1 MNKDSVLDS
10 PELLGCRN
18 KHEPNGD
25 RCLLLLL
32 LLSRFSCVR
41 LCVTPRTA
49 AHQAPIDKNKFQTRG
64 VAGRQAYVQ
73 GKTSPSPGKTP

>member
-32 LLSRFSCVR
+32 LLSRFSRVR
-41 LCVTPRTA
+41 LCVTP
-49 AHQAPIDKNKFQTRG
+49 QTSCP
-64 VAGRQAYVQ
+64 
-73 GKTSPSPGKTP
+73 TLCDPTDCSPSGSYR